1 MPGTLTIFSHR
12 VTVVRVLGSKFL
24 LYHFGRNTTGT
35 LIEPVYPIKEPV
47 SLSPWRFTGI
57 SDMNWNRKHAELP
70 QCAEKIKVKV
80 KLPGEKKEIYAVTPD
95 SEIQEPTAL
104 HYEAKTGEDQR
115 QEITFELERLSVF
128 SVVYLRL
135 E

>member
-1 MPGTLTIFSHR
+1 MVTIPGGGQGLNPGLQKRPGIFDSLRKLH
-12 VTVVRVLGSKFL
+12 GN
-24 LYHFGRNTTGT
+24 FGYELEQKTRRTST
-35 LIEPVYPIKEPV
+35 
-47 SLSPWRFTGI
+47 
-57 SDMNWNRKHAELP
+57 MCRKN
-70 QCAEKIKVKV
+70 KVKV